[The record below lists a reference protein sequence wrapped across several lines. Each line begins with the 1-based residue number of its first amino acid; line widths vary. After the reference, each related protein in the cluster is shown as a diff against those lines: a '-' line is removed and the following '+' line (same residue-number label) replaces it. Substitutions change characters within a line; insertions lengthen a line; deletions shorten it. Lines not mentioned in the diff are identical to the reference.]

1 MNILFFITPKEDV
14 AYIHDS
20 DNIRQVMEKMYH
32 HRYSS
37 IPMLSKSGKYV
48 GTITEGDLLW
58 GLKEFN
64 LLSIK
69 EAESCPVTV
78 FKRKY
83 NYLPIHIETDMED
96 LIEKAMNQNFVPV
109 VDDDGCFIGII
120 RRKEIIQYCYNR
132 CKAANHPDDSKE

>member
-14 AYIHDS
+14 AYIYNS
-20 DNIRQVMEKMYH
+20 DNIRQVMEKMHH

-37 IPMLSKSGKYV
+37 IPMLNKSGKYV

-64 LLSIK
+64 LISIK
-69 EAESCPVTV
+69 DAESCPVTV
-78 FKRKY
+78 FQRKY

-109 VDDDGCFIGII
+109 VDDEGCFIGII

-132 CKAANHPDDSKE
+132 CKAAGHASESSK